1 MIKNKDEIKIYY
13 QTHQASIKEVASHF
27 GVSYR
32 TLAHWVKE
40 EGWEKI
46 EVLQNSKTLSNN
58 IVQENLNA
66 VIDVAKV
73 KLKREIQG
81 QIDTSN
87 IDAMTLHNVLDSSTN
102 EILLKALGI
111 SFLNANIAQS
121 AILAKDELLK
131 YNDKRLQ
138 SDKPDPMFIACAEKV
153 AKMFSDLKT
162 SVYGKNITIETTQ
175 NNNIKYL
182 SIDELLALL
191 DQN

>member
-1 MIKNKDEIKIYY
+1 M
-13 QTHQASIKEVASHF
+13 
-27 GVSYR
+27 
-32 TLAHWVKE
+32 
-40 EGWEKI
+40 
-46 EVLQNSKTLSNN
+46 
-58 IVQENLNA
+58 QENLNA

-175 NNNIKYL
+175 NNNIKDL
-182 SIDELLALL
+182 STDELLALL

>member
-13 QTHQASIKEVASHF
+13 QTHQASIKEVALHF

-40 EGWEKI
+40 ESWEKI

-175 NNNIKYL
+175 NNNIKDL
-182 SIDELLALL
+182 STDELLALL
-191 DQN
+191 HQN

>member
-1 MIKNKDEIKIYY
+1 
-13 QTHQASIKEVASHF
+13 
-27 GVSYR
+27 
-32 TLAHWVKE
+32 
-40 EGWEKI
+40 
-46 EVLQNSKTLSNN
+46 
-58 IVQENLNA
+58 
-66 VIDVAKV
+66 
-73 KLKREIQG
+73 
-81 QIDTSN
+81 
-87 IDAMTLHNVLDSSTN
+87 MTLHNVLDSSTN

-175 NNNIKYL
+175 NNNIKDL
-182 SIDELLALL
+182 STDELLALL